1 MDLKTKYTIKGIGK
15 EQTIESV
22 VKIHTEG
29 EKIVMVEDKWSGEL
43 PEGAFAKVSFSEGF
57 LNFKWWFERGERWG
71 WWVWSFFWETRVWEV
86 GRSFHFDY
94 AFKGGFGRCVLTLS
108 RRLEILTRLRFLL
121 LLVFQRMR
129 RRMRRGKAQRTEGS

>member
-22 VKIHTEG
+22 ISIHTDTKG

-57 LNFKWWFERGERWG
+57 LNLRWQFERVERWG
-71 WWVWSFFWETRVWEV
+71 WWRWSFLWETRVWEV
-86 GRSFHFDY
+86 GGLLILIF
-94 AFKGGFGRCVLTLS
+94 GFGVWL
-108 RRLEILTRLRFLL
+108 
-121 LLVFQRMR
+121 
-129 RRMRRGKAQRTEGS
+129 G